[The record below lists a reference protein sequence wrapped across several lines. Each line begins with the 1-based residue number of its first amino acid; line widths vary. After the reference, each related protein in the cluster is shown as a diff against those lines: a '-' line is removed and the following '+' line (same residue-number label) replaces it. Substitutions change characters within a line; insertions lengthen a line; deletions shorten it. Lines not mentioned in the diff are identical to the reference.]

1 MNQQQLLVELF
12 HRGVKVW
19 ADGDQL
25 RVRAPQGVLTP
36 ELRDS
41 LAVHKQEILS
51 LVGSRNIATR
61 ASHIPLVTV
70 ARHGQLPLSFG
81 QQRLWYL
88 AQLSPE
94 SSVYNLPKAL
104 HFTGPLNVPA
114 LGQSIGEIVQR
125 HEILRTTF
133 PAV

>member
-1 MNQQQLLVELF
+1 VNQHQLLVELF

-51 LVGSRNIATR
+51 LVCSTNLATR
-61 ASHIPLVTV
+61 VPHVPLVTV
-70 ARHGQLPLSFG
+70 ARHGHLPLSFG

-94 SSVYNLPKAL
+94 SPVYNLPKAL
-104 HFTGPLNVPA
+104 RLTGPLNVPA
-114 LGQSIGEIVQR
+114 LAGVYGESR
-125 HEILRTTF
+125 FKRR
-133 PAV
+133 